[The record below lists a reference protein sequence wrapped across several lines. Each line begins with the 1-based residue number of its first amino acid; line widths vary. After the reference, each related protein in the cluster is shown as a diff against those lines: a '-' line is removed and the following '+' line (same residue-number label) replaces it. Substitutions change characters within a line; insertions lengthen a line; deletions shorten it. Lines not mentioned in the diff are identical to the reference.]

1 MGKIHPNQLEN
12 YDDEPIKHQKIKK
25 RTKNEPD
32 DQNTEKSI
40 KTKPKK

>member
-25 RTKNEPD
+25 RARTENEELPK
-32 DQNTEKSI
+32 Q
-40 KTKPKK
+40 KPRNNKRK